1 MDLGSQVNARAKPLR
16 EAYGAYNSTREIGV
30 DEELSRVGRGTPC
43 GEYFRRFWQP
53 VCLSEHLKDLPKRI
67 RILGEDLVAF
77 RDGSGRVGVL
87 ELHCSH
93 RGTSLEYG
101 KVQQRG
107 ISCCYHGWQ
116 FDVDGTI
123 LDTPGE
129 PAGSPIKDRICH
141 GAYPTHEWMG
151 LVFIYMGPP
160 DKKPAFPVYDAFER
174 PEAEFLHR
182 YRFLPCNWLQ
192 VRENEMDPVH
202 LSFLHTR
209 LFGVQFQ
216 PVYGKLPSMEWYETP
231 IGMCYLTVRRWGEN
245 LYLRVNDAIAPNI
258 CRIAGID
265 DGEGDVVFD
274 RRGAAMNW
282 VVPVDDT
289 NTLNIGFGDIDKNL
303 LLDGRDAYTDR
314 MNRAGQY
321 AVGAGDVG
329 QTGEPT
335 YEQRQRAPGDWDAWV
350 SQGEITKHGRE
361 HLGFTDQGVVMYRK
375 LVRDGIRAVAEGRD
389 PKGLLREGT
398 NAPIMTYCHN
408 TVKPVPKAAT
418 PEADHAQSIAFG
430 RAILKQMLDGS
441 LSKRNV
447 GAEMAGDFVFPA
459 KG

>member
-1 MDLGSQVNARAKPLR
+1 MDLGSKVNARAKPLR

-30 DEELSRVGRGTPC
+30 DEELSHVGRGTPC

-101 KVQQRG
+101 KIQKRG

-116 FDVDGTI
+116 FDVDGRI

-129 PAGSPIKDRICH
+129 PANSPIKDRICH

-151 LVFIYMGPP
+151 LVFAYMGPP
-160 DKKPAFPVYDAFER
+160 EKKPAFPVYDAFER
-174 PEAEFLHR
+174 PNAEFVHR
-182 YRFLPCNWLQ
+182 YRFSPCNWLQ

-216 PVYGKLPSMEWYETP
+216 PVYGEIPTMEWHETP
-231 IGMCYLTVRRWGEN
+231 IGMCYLTVRRWGDN

-265 DGEGDVVFD
+265 DGEGEVVFD
-274 RRGAAMNW
+274 RRGAALNW

-303 LLDGRDAYTDR
+303 VLDGRDAYTDR

-329 QTGEPT
+329 QTGEPS
-335 YEQRQRAPGDWDAWV
+335 YEDRQKAPGDWDAWV
-350 SQGEITKHGRE
+350 SQGATAIHARENLGTTDRGIT
-361 HLGFTDQGVVMYRK
+361 MYRK
-375 LVRDGIRAVAEGRD
+375 LLRQGMAAVKAGKMPKNLHMKD
-389 PKGLLREGT
+389 PGTLL
-398 NAPIMTYCHN
+398 TYCHN
-408 TVKPVPKAAT
+408 TVKRVRPANS
-418 PEADHAQSIAFG
+418 PEAEVALGLAFG
-430 RAILKQMLDGS
+430 REIF
-441 LSKRNV
+441 KRIREGALTKANL
-447 GAEMAGDFVFPA
+447 GAEYPRDFEFTG
-459 KG
+459 KTR